1 MTPLTLPARF
11 SRVLFLLCGLLI
23 GAVAPASASPAQT
36 AANAAPGLTQ
46 ADARQLLGV
55 LNDPQRRAAFITTLT
70 NMAKAVRPPTPA
82 AKAAAAAGLAPDSL
96 GAEVLTSAGALGGAL
111 SRQATD
117 LQRAMRDF
125 RDLGPWLRSIVGD
138 PVRRGEVV
146 SALARLVVVLGASL
160 LTVVAINR
168 LLNRPIGVIAR
179 WSAGMAPADEA
190 AHDEAVHDEAVLRTH
205 DEAVLQTHD
214 KDGLR
219 PGEPDESAD
228 LPATEEVA
236 RTRHNVSFRRLVRA
250 LARLPF
256 ALAHLLLELL
266 PVVGFAAVAFLLEL
280 AGFVGNAESRLVVET
295 ALRCFIVAGALIAI
309 VNTLFA
315 PGSPSLRLLLVSDR
329 MAALVTFWLRTGLLV
344 GAWGFSSIFVMQT
357 LGLSAFASLALAK
370 ALMLLE
376 HTLLAGLIVR
386 SRRDVA
392 HRLQPPRRVR
402 GVPRRIL
409 ATLAARWWIYA
420 IVLDYAFWIIW
431 ALDIKNGYAT
441 LWKISLETL
450 LVAVGARLVWIA
462 LLGGLARG
470 MRFDDPAAGRYP
482 WMRTR
487 AERYYPI
494 MRRLVTIATVAAT
507 LIVLLEVWGI
517 DALAWF
523 NRGALGD
530 RLFSALIGIMASL
543 AIGVLIWEA
552 VNIALD
558 RHIDRLGR
566 DPIAGTAR
574 VARVRTLLPILRIML
589 SIALVTI
596 IALTVLSEIGV
607 NIAPL
612 LGGAG
617 IIGVAIGFG
626 SQKLVQDFITGIFLL
641 LENAMQVGDGVTVSG
656 LSGAVEHLSIR
667 TIRLRAGDGSVHI
680 IPFSSVT
687 TVTNSN
693 RGVGN
698 APVSVDIAPDED
710 TDHAGMVLRQVAL
723 TLRSDPDYKD
733 GMLSELQLWG
743 VDKVTSQAVTLVGQ
757 IACTDRARYGVQRE
771 FNRRMRIAFADEGI
785 RLAMP
790 AQSVMMLPD
799 APKRPS
805 HGHDAIG
812 HDAEGP
818 ENVTDSPP
826 TSALGHGA

>member
-1 MTPLTLPARF
+1 MAPLTLSARF
-11 SRVLFLLCGLLI
+11 VRVLFLLSGLLI
-23 GAVAPASASPAQT
+23 SGPAAAASPAQS
-36 AANAAPGLTQ
+36 AAGAAAPGLTQ
-46 ADARQLLGV
+46 ADAQQLLGV

-70 NMAKAVRPPTPA
+70 NMAKAVRPPTQA

-117 LQRAMRDF
+117 LRRAMRDF

-168 LLNRPIGVIAR
+168 LLNRPIGAIAR

-190 AHDEAVHDEAVLRTH
+190 AHDEA
-205 DEAVLQTHD
+205 
-214 KDGLR
+214 GSR
-219 PGEPDESAD
+219 PGEDDETIAD
-228 LPATEEVA
+228 PPATEEVA

-266 PVVGFAAVAFLLEL
+266 PVVGFAAVAFVLEL
-280 AGFVGNAESRLVVET
+280 AGFVGSAESRLVVET
-295 ALRCFIVAGALIAI
+295 ALRCFIVAGAMIAI
-309 VNTLFA
+309 VNTLMA

-329 MAALVTFWLRTGLLV
+329 VAALVTFWLRTGLLV

-357 LGLSAFASLALAK
+357 LGLSGFASLALAK

-376 HTLLAGLIVR
+376 HTLLACLIVQ

-392 HRLQPPRRVR
+392 HRLRPPRRVR

-409 ATLAARWWIYA
+409 ATLASRWWIYA

-431 ALDIKNGYAT
+431 ALDIKNGYAA
-441 LWKISLETL
+441 LWTISLETL
-450 LVAVGARLVWIA
+450 LVGVGARLVWIA

-482 WMRTR
+482 WMRAR
-487 AERYYPI
+487 AERYYPA
-494 MRRLVTIATVAAT
+494 MRRLVTIATVAVT

-617 IIGVAIGFG
+617 IVGVAIGFG

-710 TDHAGMVLRQVAL
+710 TDHAGTVLRQVAL

-757 IACTDRARYGVQRE
+757 IACTDKARYGVQRE

-799 APKRPS
+799 APRRPAAQI
-805 HGHDAIG
+805 HDAIG
-812 HDAEGP
+812 HDAGP

>member
-1 MTPLTLPARF
+1 MTPLTLSARF
-11 SRVLFLLCGLLI
+11 CRVLFLLGLLI
-23 GAVAPASASPAQT
+23 GAIAPASASPAQT
-36 AANAAPGLTQ
+36 AANAAGLTQ
-46 ADARQLLGV
+46 ADAQQLLGV

-179 WSAGMAPADEA
+179 WSAGMAPTDEA
-190 AHDEAVHDEAVLRTH
+190 AHDEVGSRPGE
-205 DEAVLQTHD
+205 
-214 KDGLR
+214 
-219 PGEPDESAD
+219 PGEPDETSAD

-266 PVVGFAAVAFLLEL
+266 PVVGFAAVAFVLEL
-280 AGFVGNAESRLVVET
+280 AGFVGSAESRLVVET
-295 ALRCFIVAGALIAI
+295 ALRCFIVAGAMIAV
-309 VNTLFA
+309 VNTLMA
-315 PGSPSLRLLLVSDR
+315 PGAPSLRLLLVSDR

-357 LGLSAFASLALAK
+357 LGLSGFASLALAK

-376 HTLLAGLIVR
+376 HTLLACLIVQ

-392 HRLQPPRRVR
+392 HRLRPPRRVR

-409 ATLAARWWIYA
+409 ATLASRWWIYA
-420 IVLDYAFWIIW
+420 IVLDYAFWFIW
-431 ALDIKNGYAT
+431 ALDIKNGYAA
-441 LWKISLETL
+441 LWTISLKTL
-450 LVAVGARLVWIA
+450 LVGVGARLVWIA

-470 MRFDDPAAGRYP
+470 MRFDDPVGRYP

-558 RHIDRLGR
+558 RHIDRLER

-596 IALTVLSEIGV
+596 IALTVLSEVGV

-617 IIGVAIGFG
+617 IVGVAIGFG

-710 TDHAGMVLRQVAL
+710 TDHAGTVLRQVAL

-757 IACTDRARYGVQRE
+757 IACTDKARYGVQRE

-799 APKRPS
+799 APKRPTT